1 MSDQQDLVPELLAYA
16 AGEDLAAAVEAERR
30 RLAHLLQASV
40 VDPLNL
46 LLAQA
51 NAYEQTLSGQP
62 TSRMAISVL
71 SALARQALQQV
82 RDLESSLRPTALDEL
97 GLGPALE
104 SLASRVMRASGL
116 QISLSV
122 ERLRERPP
130 ANIELALFRAA
141 QDALERAVR
150 QAHAQQASVSLAR
163 SGTRLVL
170 RLADDGSTEAGVE
183 MLRAACQ
190 HIVQL
195 GGVVETGTG
204 PQGGLYLSFSLP
216 FASPPELTTRELDV
230 LRLLAEGRSNKAIAS
245 ALGVSPRTVN
255 FHLDNIYSKLGVASR
270 TEAAIYALRQGWT
283 RPSAT

>member
-51 NAYEQTLSGQP
+51 NAYEQTLGGQP

-71 SALARQALQQV
+71 SALARQVLQQV

-104 SLASRVMRASGL
+104 TLASQVMRASGL
-116 QISLSV
+116 QISLSL

-130 ANIELALFRAA
+130 ANIELALFHAA

-150 QAHAQQASVSLAR
+150 QARAQQVSMRLAR
-163 SGTRLVL
+163 SGTRLML
-170 RLADDGSTEAGVE
+170 HLADDGSPEAGVE

-190 HIVQL
+190 RIVQL
-195 GGVVETGTG
+195 GGAVETGTS

-216 FASPPELTTRELDV
+216 FASPPELTVRELEV

-283 RPSAT
+283 RPSPT

>member
-1 MSDQQDLVPELLAYA
+1 MSDRQDLIPELLAYA
-16 AGEDLAAAVEAERR
+16 AGEDQAAAVEAERR

-51 NAYEQTLSGQP
+51 NAYEQTLGGQP

-104 SLASRVMRASGL
+104 SLASQVMRASGL
-116 QISLSV
+116 QVSLSL

-150 QAHAQQASVSLAR
+150 QARAQQASVRLAR

-170 RLADDGSTEAGVE
+170 HLADDGFPEAGIE
-183 MLRAACQ
+183 MLRAAWQ
-190 HIVQL
+190 RIVQL
-195 GGVVETGTG
+195 GGAVETGTG
-204 PQGGLYLSFSLP
+204 TLGGLDLSFSLP
-216 FASPPELTTRELDV
+216 LVSPLELTARELEV

-245 ALGVSPRTVN
+245 ALSVSPRTVN
-255 FHLDNIYSKLGVASR
+255 FHLDNIYSKLGVTSR

-283 RPSAT
+283 RPSRH